1 MWAAE
6 EENQLLGSR
15 PRIALHAVT
24 AVTRKPKKT
33 LPFLCRFRQ
42 LASRRSG
49 LAELRT
55 DNTLGFATFRSGTP
69 GHEPLSAEIMPGL
82 ANRFPA
88 ADGDGREDSRT
99 ENAEGSGGSDQS

>member
-42 LASRRSG
+42 LASRRSDLVG
-49 LAELRT
+49 SAVLRAPVAAISPT
-55 DNTLGFATFRSGTP
+55 GSAPVTTGHFTKTVGFDGGGADRIAD
-69 GHEPLSAEIMPGL
+69 HEVTG
-82 ANRFPA
+82 
-88 ADGDGREDSRT
+88 
-99 ENAEGSGGSDQS
+99 